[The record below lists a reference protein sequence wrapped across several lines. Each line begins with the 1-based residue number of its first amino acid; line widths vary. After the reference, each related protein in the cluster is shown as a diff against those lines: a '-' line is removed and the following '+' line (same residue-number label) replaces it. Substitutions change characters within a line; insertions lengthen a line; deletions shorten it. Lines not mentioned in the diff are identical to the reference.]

1 MAWTRIGTTASFT
14 ALILATAVSAV
25 LAGGRNDDP
34 AAATTA
40 QAQAVAE
47 SATTPI
53 NTEPVLPEGCD
64 PLYRYTSPDSRR
76 VAFVGDYTPTILD
89 AKTRHGLFVVNL
101 ATKEVRQLIDNDL
114 KSTTAWSPDSRKL
127 AIGDSP
133 GYGNIYPLAIVDAD
147 TGMVDR
153 TGVQGAGP
161 AWSPDGRFIA
171 VSTGFHQGGSWSG
184 GIPVDGRLGLYDTQ
198 TRRLTSLTPPG
209 YNHYDDRTGL
219 SAMRGAIRPV
229 WSPDGR
235 RVAFELWTQ
244 TRQGEKTTEV
254 RDVWVVDRD
263 GKNLRR
269 ALAGSTVETHWSPD
283 GKALTIEKSSKWPGG
298 RVEVDGLPAQGP
310 EALPQPPAE
319 ILAALRAAA
328 EAKRRAGTFDV
339 APVLTANRAW
349 QQPALNHLQS
359 VQFVHKM
366 QPIRLDERFV
376 WRRDGAMLL
385 DVVYY
390 GREQPQEHVGS
401 AWVVTP
407 GGPIHSFAPS
417 SHYPQGESK
426 TAEQLNAY
434 TLDHLMGT
442 RVRFIALDW
451 GRNPSA
457 FDIRDIRRA
466 VDGKTVTLEL
476 APLWSRERRRV
487 GINAGAMFE
496 TTSWAYVHDLYVA
509 FAELTV
515 ETATHRIVHE
525 VDHGFNGDILC
536 EIDLSEW
543 LEVGDGRSVPQRLR
557 FRFPG
562 QQFTVE
568 DRFEWRPERLW
579 ILKSGESRFDGKEPE
594 RETIADLAINAP
606 VPALEAALERTSK
619 GVAALEAPAAIK
631 PEKRSLVTG
640 PFTLG
645 VKIPLAGD
653 RLESLAFTFH
663 RDLKEARDPL
673 RHWDHPTLQA
683 RLSPPPAGHEAAAGD
698 ALLMI
703 LYDDQGRPVGSAHA
717 ALPAGRAP
725 VRLDLGS
732 FKSLGSAKTWS
743 LTILSKD
750 GPHPAVPAAYS
761 PQTVAEAFPVRPG
774 ESQVVQVDAVPDW
787 RSPRDSAKEPI
798 VAPTRLRSI
807 HFGDHGQGAL
817 NASLEL
823 VSRHHWKD
831 LVAKVTLVLL
841 DDKDVP
847 IGVGSLEHGYRVKSD
862 IYDAAKLTIPLQGR
876 TARAGAARVVAG
888 VQTVTVGGP
897 VGSTWGMFMDA
908 TSPYPIES
916 LLAGDDPEVW
926 RRGLAVLDN
935 EIGKPLTHRR
945 AFVHDSDDP
954 TIDEETWGAIHRIIR
969 HHGDRLAT
977 LFPKAEEAGPRELA
991 RLCRLAGWSGDERLV
1006 GPLKSRLDHPDDV
1019 VRDAAATGL
1028 GLLGKSNGRARLE
1041 AIIARPDPADAV
1053 NKSEADQRKAEA
1065 RLALKVLRR

>member
-1 MAWTRIGTTASFT
+1 MMSWTRTLTTASFT
-14 ALILATAVSAV
+14 ALILTTAGAAV
-25 LAGGRNDDP
+25 PAGGRKDDP
-34 AAATTA
+34 PAATTA
-40 QAQAVAE
+40 QAKAVVK
-47 SATTPI
+47 SAKTPI
-53 NTEPVLPEGCD
+53 NAEPVLPEGCD
-64 PLYRYTSPDSRR
+64 PLYRHTSPDGRR
-76 VAFVGDYTPTILD
+76 VVFIGDYTPTIPD
-89 AKTRHGLFVVNL
+89 AKTRYGLFVVNL
-101 ATKEVRQLIDNDL
+101 ASKEVRQLIDKDL

-133 GYGNIYPLAIVDAD
+133 GYGKIYPLVIVDAD
-147 TGMVDR
+147 TGILDR

-171 VSTGFHQGGSWSG
+171 VSTGFHQGGSWSY
-184 GIPVDGRLGLYDTQ
+184 GIPVDGHIGLYDTE
-198 TRRLTSLTPPG
+198 TRQLTPITPTG
-209 YNHYDDRTGL
+209 YNHYDERRAL
-219 SAMRGAIRPV
+219 SAMRGAIRPL

-235 RVAFELWTQ
+235 RIAFELWAQ
-244 TRQGEKTTEV
+244 TWQGEKTINV

-269 ALAGSTVETHWSPD
+269 ALAGSTVGARWSPD
-283 GKALTIEKSSKWPGG
+283 GKALTIEKSNNWPGG

-319 ILAALRAAA
+319 LLAALRATA

-339 APVLTANRAW
+339 APVLAVNRAW
-349 QQPALNHLQS
+349 QKPPLDHLQS

-366 QPIRLDERFV
+366 EPIRLDERFV

-385 DVVYY
+385 DVVHY
-390 GREQPQEHVGS
+390 GREKPEEHVGG
-401 AWVVTP
+401 AWVVGP
-407 GGPIHSFAPS
+407 GGSVHSFAPGS
-417 SHYPQGESK
+417 QYPQVEAK
-426 TAEQLNAY
+426 TPEEINAY
-434 TLDHLMGT
+434 ALDHLMGT
-442 RVRFIALDW
+442 RARFVALDW
-451 GRNPSA
+451 GRNPSSY
-457 FDIRDIRRA
+457 DIRDLRRA
-466 VDGKTVTLEL
+466 DDGKTMTLEI
-476 APLWSRERRRV
+476 APRWSRERRRV

-515 ETATHRIVHE
+515 ETATRRIVRE
-525 VDHGFNGDILC
+525 VDHGFKGDILC

-543 LEVGDGRSVPQRLR
+543 LQVGEGRSVPQRLR

-562 QQFTVE
+562 QQFTVD

-579 ILKSGESRFDGKEPE
+579 ILKSGESRFDDKDPE
-594 RETIADLAINAP
+594 RETIDDLAINAP
-606 VPALEAALERTSK
+606 VPVLEAALERASK

-663 RDLKEARDPL
+663 SDRKDARDPL
-673 RHWDHPTLQA
+673 RYWDHPTLQA
-683 RLSPPPAGHEAAAGD
+683 RLSQPPAGHEAAAGD
-698 ALLMI
+698 TLLLI

-717 ALPAGRAP
+717 ALPTGRAP
-725 VRLDLGS
+725 VVLDLRS

-750 GPHPAVPAAYS
+750 GPHPVAPAAPS

-787 RSPRDSAKEPI
+787 HTPRDSAKETN
-798 VAPTRLRSI
+798 VAPTRLRTI
-807 HFGDHGQGAL
+807 HFGDDGQGAL
-817 NASLEL
+817 NATLEL

-847 IGVGSLEHGYRVKSD
+847 VGVGSLEHGYRVKSD
-862 IYDAAKLTIPLQGR
+862 IYDAANLAVPLQGR

-888 VQTVTVGGP
+888 AQTVTVGGP
-897 VGSTWGMFMDA
+897 MGSRWGMYMDA
-908 TSPYPIES
+908 TSPYPVES
-916 LLAGDDPEVW
+916 LLTGEDPEVW

-935 EIGKPLTHRR
+935 AIGGRR
-945 AFVHDSDDP
+945 RGFVHDPDDP
-954 TIDEETWGAIHRIIR
+954 TIDEKTWGAIHRIIR
-969 HHGDRLAT
+969 PHGDRLAA
-977 LFPKAEEAGPRELA
+977 LFPNAEEAGPRELA
-991 RLCRLAGWSGDERLV
+991 RLCLLAGYSGDDRLV
-1006 GPLKSRLDHPDDV
+1006 GALKLRLDHQDDM

-1028 GLLGKSNGRARLE
+1028 GLLGNSAGKARLE
-1041 AIIARPDPADAV
+1041 AIIARPDPAAAAD
-1053 NKSEADQRKAEA
+1053 KSEADQRKAEA
-1065 RLALKVLRR
+1065 RMALKVLGR